1 MIKFETEEEKQVVM
15 DCLEENM
22 NEEYRATLQYICH
35 RISAQG
41 KNNMM
46 AEAFKTAA
54 LDEMAH
60 ILYFSDMITKL
71 GGDPIFTDWEID
83 KSTDLKTML
92 QKDVQLEKEAIKRY
106 SDQLD
111 KLKVYPELHSIIEG
125 VLSDE
130 EDHRDTFTDFMKH
143 IIPED

>member
-1 MIKFETEEEKQVVM
+1 MIKFETEEEKQMVM
-15 DCLEENM
+15 ECLEQNM

-35 RISAQG
+35 RISALG
-41 KNNMM
+41 KNNMI
-46 AEAFKTAA
+46 AEAFKSAA

-71 GGDPIFTDWEID
+71 GGDPNFADWEVD

-92 QKDVQLEKEAIKRY
+92 QKDIQLEEEAIKRY
-106 SDQLD
+106 SDQLS
-111 KLKVYPELHSIIEG
+111 KLKQYPGLHSIIEG
-125 VLSDE
+125 VLDDE
-130 EDHRDTFTDFMKH
+130 KDHQETFTDFMKQ

>member
-1 MIKFETEEEKQVVM
+1 MIKFESEEKKQQVM

-22 NEEYRATLQYICH
+22 NEEYRATLQYVCH

-41 KNNMM
+41 KNSML

-60 ILYFSDMITKL
+60 ILFFSDMITKL
-71 GGDPIFTDWEID
+71 GGDPVFTDWEID
-83 KSTDLKTML
+83 KSTDLETML
-92 QKDVQLEKEAIKRY
+92 QKDIQLEKDAIKRY
-106 SDQLD
+106 SDQLE
-111 KLKVYPELHSIIEG
+111 KLKDYSELHAIVEG

-130 EDHRDTFTDFMKH
+130 EDHRDTFVDFMKRSS
-143 IIPED
+143 

>member
-1 MIKFETEEEKQVVM
+1 MIKFETEEEKQVVI

-71 GGDPIFTDWEID
+71 GGDPNFTDWEID

-92 QKDVQLEKEAIKRY
+92 RKDIQLEKEAIKRY
-106 SDQLD
+106 SDQLE
-111 KLKVYPELHSIIEG
+111 KLKEYPELHLIIES

-130 EDHRDTFTDFMKH
+130 EDHRDTFTDFLKH

>member
-1 MIKFETEEEKQVVM
+1 MIKFETEEVKQVVM
-15 DCLEENM
+15 ACLEENM

-35 RISAQG
+35 RISAHG

-111 KLKVYPELHSIIEG
+111 KLKLYP
-125 VLSDE
+125 
-130 EDHRDTFTDFMKH
+130 
-143 IIPED
+143 

>member
-1 MIKFETEEEKQVVM
+1 MIKFETEEEKQVVI

-22 NEEYRATLQYICH
+22 NEEYRATLQYVCH

-41 KNNMM
+41 KNSML

-71 GGDPIFTDWEID
+71 GGDPVFTDWEID
-83 KSTDLKTML
+83 KSTDLKIML
-92 QKDVQLEKEAIKRY
+92 QKDIHLEKEAIKRY
-106 SDQLD
+106 SDQLE
-111 KLKVYPELHSIIEG
+111 KLRGYPELHSIIEG

-130 EDHRDTFTDFMKH
+130 EDHRDTFADFMKR

>member
-1 MIKFETEEEKQVVM
+1 MIKFETEEQKQMVM

-41 KNNMM
+41 KNNML

-71 GGDPIFTDWEID
+71 GGDPVFTDWEID
-83 KSTDLKTML
+83 KSTDLRIML
-92 QKDVQLEKEAIKRY
+92 EKDIQLEKDAIKRY
-106 SDQLD
+106 TGQLK
-111 KLKVYPELHSIIEG
+111 KLKEYPELHAIVEG

-130 EDHRDTFTDFMKH
+130 EDHRDTFLEFIKTIH
-143 IIPED
+143 S

>member
-1 MIKFETEEEKQVVM
+1 MIKFESEEKKQLVM

-41 KNNMM
+41 KNSML

-60 ILYFSDMITKL
+60 ILFFSDMITKL
-71 GGDPIFTDWEID
+71 GGDPVFKDWKID
-83 KSTDLKTML
+83 KSTDLETML
-92 QKDVQLEKEAIKRY
+92 QKDIQLEKDSIIRY
-106 SDQLD
+106 SDQLE
-111 KLKVYPELHSIIEG
+111 KLKEYPELHAIVEG

-130 EDHRDTFTDFMKH
+130 EDHRDTFADFMKR
-143 IIPED
+143 IIPEK

>member
-15 DCLEENM
+15 ACLEQNM

-35 RISAQG
+35 RISALG
-41 KNNMM
+41 KNNMI
-46 AEAFKTAA
+46 AEAFKSAA

-71 GGDPIFTDWEID
+71 GGDPNFTDWEVD

-92 QKDVQLEKEAIKRY
+92 QTDIQLEKEAIKRY
-106 SDQLD
+106 SDQLE
-111 KLKVYPELHSIIEG
+111 KLKKYPELYSIIEG

-130 EDHRDTFTDFMKH
+130 EDHRDTFADFVKNNS
-143 IIPED
+143 

>member
-1 MIKFETEEEKQVVM
+1 MIKFETEEIKQVVI

-41 KNNMM
+41 KNNML

-83 KSTDLKTML
+83 KSIDLKTML

-106 SDQLD
+106 ADQLD
-111 KLKVYPELHSIIEG
+111 KLKEYPELHSIVEG

-130 EDHRDTFTDFMKH
+130 EDHRDTFADFMKR

>member
-1 MIKFETEEEKQVVM
+1 MIKFETEEKKQLVM

-41 KNNMM
+41 KNSML

-60 ILYFSDMITKL
+60 ILFFSDMITKL
-71 GGDPIFTDWEID
+71 GGDPVFTDWKID

-92 QKDVQLEKEAIKRY
+92 QKDIQLESDAIKRY
-106 SDQLD
+106 TGQLE
-111 KLKVYPELHSIIEG
+111 KLKEYPELHAIVEG
-125 VLSDE
+125 VLCDE
-130 EDHRDTFTDFMKH
+130 EDHRDTFSDFMKR
-143 IIPED
+143 IISED

>member
-1 MIKFETEEEKQVVM
+1 M
-15 DCLEENM
+15 
-22 NEEYRATLQYICH
+22 QYICH

-41 KNNMM
+41 KNSML

-71 GGDPIFTDWEID
+71 GGDPVFTDWEID
-83 KSTDLKTML
+83 KSTDLETML
-92 QKDVQLEKEAIKRY
+92 EQDVQLEKDAIKRY
-106 SDQLD
+106 SAQLD
-111 KLKVYPELHSIIEG
+111 KLKKYPDLHAIVEG

-130 EDHRDTFTDFMKH
+130 EDHRDTFSEFIKTIH
-143 IIPED
+143 S